1 MEKRLETLLP
11 VGHRE
16 RPIAGGGG
24 QGGSKTPLLPG
35 RKALL
40 GQKACIFPTPGQ
52 IPGQSMAATGRR
64 PRTLR
69 KSHSHPPGPGAQ
81 AWLSLKLTQG
91 DTASHHEAAASDKRL
106 HQGGRG
112 RSTGGGVGW
121 VGGRCGEQRL
131 ISDEGGAGTL
141 QTALLH
147 THQAPLCTRELC
159 APLRGELKA

>member
-1 MEKRLETLLP
+1 MEKRLEILLP

-16 RPIAGGGG
+16 RPIADGGG
-24 QGGSKTPLLPG
+24 QDGSKTPLLPG

-64 PRTLR
+64 PRMLR
-69 KSHSHPPGPGAQ
+69 KPHSHPPGPGAQ
-81 AWLSLKLTQG
+81 AWLSLKLAQG

-112 RSTGGGVGW
+112 RSTAGADQ
-121 VGGRCGEQRL
+121 RCGRSGNAADSPPAHTPGPHCAQGNCAL
-131 ISDEGGAGTL
+131 HCGGN
-141 QTALLH
+141 
-147 THQAPLCTRELC
+147 
-159 APLRGELKA
+159 